1 MNNPVTGADSI
12 PTNLGID
19 HDADFGSADPA
30 REFDHTA
37 PPQAR
42 TMGTPARL
50 ADGRTPASTVV
61 DLLVIGGCLNSVG
74 LAERL
79 SGCRELSVTRCTPA
93 AGWSME
99 AFTQPEVVVVVGTD
113 DVQASTGIIR
123 RARELWPTAC
133 LIVARCPESSA
144 ELLELL
150 AAGARTIVPP
160 DTEPWDWSGVI
171 GACLEGIESLPRPM
185 LDTLLERAW
194 PALFTDFESLG
205 VNGPACG
212 NVLRRVMMGWDRSS
226 IARDLGISRSTVQS
240 HLASLRRNR
249 LVAAKLTEL
258 GIDSAEASPR
268 PRTTRPANRP
278 DRDTG

>member
-12 PTNLGID
+12 PSNPGID
-19 HDADFGSADPA
+19 PDAGFGNADGPEELESTAPLQVGTEGAPPSVARRPVPA
-30 REFDHTA
+30 RI
-37 PPQAR
+37 
-42 TMGTPARL
+42 
-50 ADGRTPASTVV
+50 
-61 DLLVIGGCLNSVG
+61 DLLVLGSCLNSVG

-79 SGCRELSVTRCTPA
+79 SGCQELSVTRCSPN
-93 AGWSME
+93 AGWSIE
-99 AFTQPEVVVVVGTD
+99 DFKAPDVVVVVGTD
-113 DVQASTGIIR
+113 DIQSSIGIIR
-123 RARELWPTAC
+123 RARELWPASC
-133 LIVARCPESSA
+133 LIVARCPETSA

-160 DTEPWDWSGVI
+160 DTDPWDWTGVI
-171 GACLEGIESLPRPM
+171 GTCLQGIESLPRPI

-194 PALFTDFESLG
+194 PALFTDLESLG

-212 NVLRRVMMGWDRSS
+212 NVLRRVMMGWDRTS

-258 GIDSAEASPR
+258 GIDSADTNPR
-268 PRTTRPANRP
+268 PRATRPANRP
-278 DRDTG
+278 DRAAA

>member
-1 MNNPVTGADSI
+1 MNNPVTGADSL
-12 PTNLGID
+12 PTSLGSD
-19 HDADFGSADPA
+19 PDADFGSADAPGEFENTDLLHVPA
-30 REFDHTA
+30 EA
-37 PPQAR
+37 SPV
-42 TMGTPARL
+42 RL
-50 ADGRTPASTVV
+50 AGSRTPASAGI

-79 SGCRELSVTRCTPA
+79 SGCQELSVTRCTPN
-93 AGWSME
+93 AGGSIE
-99 AFTQPEVVVVVGTD
+99 VFNAPEVVVVVGTD
-113 DVQASTGIIR
+113 DIQASIGIIR
-123 RARELWPTAC
+123 RVRELWPTSC

-171 GACLEGIESLPRPM
+171 GTCLQGIESLPRPI

-194 PALFTDFESLG
+194 PALFTDLESLG
-205 VNGPACG
+205 VKGPACG
-212 NVLRRVMMGWDRSS
+212 NVLRRVMMGWDRTS

-249 LVAAKLTEL
+249 MVAAKLSEL
-258 GIDSAEASPR
+258 GIDSAESTPR

-278 DRDTG
+278 DRAVV